1 MQEYHELLR
10 QKKDKSGSDSANNVG
25 SNNGKNSELFDME
38 VSSIQNN
45 NNNITESIFQPFLII
60 NSIEPNSP
68 SYAANLQI
76 YDKIIKYG
84 EIEADN
90 FLGLGQIGEYTKK
103 HENQAITVG
112 FIRESEGSYVQMTV
126 LKPQRWSGRGLLGC
140 VINTVE

>member
-10 QKKDKSGSDSANNVG
+10 QKKDKSGSDNQRDANNVG
-25 SNNGKNSELFDME
+25 SNSGKNSEFLDQE
-38 VSSIQNN
+38 GSS
-45 NNNITESIFQPFLII
+45 NNITESIFQPFLII

-103 HENQAITVG
+103 NENQAITVG